1 MNNKKYSKIIVF
13 ALSLALIIGAAVGI
27 VANAESAES
36 APEILAKNIEYGD
49 TLKFMVAIDSESV
62 GGEGKTV
69 TFSVYEG
76 DPDNN
81 GKMLGK
87 SATAV
92 YKDTS
97 ETNLGVDFA
106 YIGTATY
113 GISPLAYGENYYLVV
128 ECDGAKTVTQY
139 SAIEYF
145 LERLYGDDII
155 NATEEKELLQ
165 KEIYENAIA
174 YGSSVQKYAA
184 YEGKFSGTNVADY
197 NYVKVEGGTINGAS
211 TAVLADGE
219 YTVTFTGSA
228 PAGLTHIGWTVTVGE
243 DSADFTGNSVTV
255 SESCTVTPKYQSSV
269 VTLKPGEMFD
279 DGRVVNATTGYITN
293 SSGTNTRVCYYK
305 TNTGIAGM
313 QSGDAIE
320 IVEDPDASK
329 SGNKVLK
336 FTDGSASDYTSVH
349 ITASPDYYEG
359 SSDNKNNKGIKTT
372 FETLLY
378 IEEYQDNSFF
388 NSQTVAQPMF
398 TYGGRSTALQFNIT
412 YSTENGKFYFAP
424 NSTGAVMTTLFNESN
439 YFSANEWVAIRF
451 EWYQYDLR
459 AEEQAIIKLY
469 INNVHVANI
478 TPPAA
483 MLTAKGT
490 SGEELYATK
499 DVDHMMWKGVS
510 TSKAVMYFDNISM
523 YDAYIDQT
531 IVETPAE

>member
-13 ALSLALIIGAAVGI
+13 ALSLALLIGAAVGI
-27 VANAESAES
+27 VANAENAES

-97 ETNLGVDFA
+97 ETNLGVNFA

-174 YGSSVQKYAA
+174 YGSSVQKYAK
-184 YEGKFSGTNVADY
+184 YEGKFNGTNVADY

-219 YTVTFTGSA
+219 YTVTLTGSA
-228 PAGLTHIGWTVTVGE
+228 PAGLSHIGWTVGDT
-243 DSADFTGNSVTV
+243 DFTGNTVTI
-255 SESCTVTPKYQSSV
+255 SENCTVAPKYQTSN
-269 VTLKPGEMFD
+269 VTSRAGETFANF
-279 DGRVVNATTGYITN
+279 VF
-293 SSGTNTRVCYYK
+293 
-305 TNTGIAGM
+305 
-313 QSGDAIE
+313 SGDGAYKGTYGVGYTAIRE
-320 IVEDPDASK
+320 GSSLTVVDDPADAT
-329 SGNKVLK
+329 NKVLE
-336 FTDGSASDYTSVH
+336 FVDNNTSSASGVRVQEKTLPGVSSASNNITVFEARMYINGADYSSNREYIGQWGFYSGGTS
-349 ITASPDYYEG
+349 
-359 SSDNKNNKGIKTT
+359 NN
-372 FETLLY
+372 
-378 IEEYQDNSFF
+378 N
-388 NSQTVAQPMF
+388 
-398 TYGGRSTALQFNIT
+398 FNIIYEAERDT
-412 YSTENGKFYFAP
+412 FRIESSSTSKN
-424 NSTGAVMTTLFNESN
+424 TTLDDAYYVEIDADKI
-439 YFSANEWVAIRF
+439 YDQWVSIRF
-451 EWYQYDLR
+451 EYHNSTDTSKVKTL
-459 AEEQAIIKLY
+459 IY
-469 INNVHVANI
+469 INNELV
-478 TPPAA
+478 
-483 MLTAKGT
+483 LTCSRYKNTSDVNNFRLMDYSDSKGT
-490 SGEELYATK
+490 
-499 DVDHMMWKGVS
+499 V
-510 TSKAVMYFDNISM
+510 YFDDVSC
-523 YDAYIDQT
+523 YA
-531 IVETPAE
+531 VGTP